1 MKFSIIVVCLNPG
14 DKLFETIETIQS
26 QTYKNYEVVVKDGMS
41 TDGSVDKLPAEERIR
56 VFKEKDKSIYDA
68 MNQAVKYA
76 TGDYYF
82 FLNCGDLFYSDT
94 VLEEVAGFIEE
105 KKKQGEK
112 CDIVYGNTYEQKT
125 GTVVTS
131 TPKINGF
138 SCYRNVPCHQTCFYA
153 SDMFKERAY
162 LPEYRVRGDYEHFLY
177 CFYKLKASIS
187 SMPIVI
193 SYYEGG
199 GFSESKA
206 NRKRSKRE
214 HKEIVRIYM
223 TFMERFR
230 YKTIL
235 LLTLAPLRKKI
246 AESKSMSGVY
256 NKLKSY
262 LYHR

>member
-14 DKLFETIETIQS
+14 EKLFETIETIQS

-41 TDGSVDKLPAEERIR
+41 TDGSVDKLLPDERIR

-153 SDMFKERAY
+153 SRMFEKRAY
-162 LPEYRVRGDYEHFLY
+162 MPEYKVRADYEHFLWCY
-177 CFYKLKASIS
+177 YEAKAEII
-187 SMPIVI
+187 SMPVTV

-199 GFSESKA
+199 GFSETKE
-206 NRKRSKRE
+206 NRKRSSKE
-214 HKEIVRIYM
+214 HKEITGKYM
-223 TFMERFR
+223 SVAERLK

-235 LLTLAPLRKKI
+235 LITLAPLRRKV
-246 AESKSMSGVY
+246 AESKRLSGVY
-256 NKLKSY
+256 NKIKSF
-262 LYHR
+262 LYRR